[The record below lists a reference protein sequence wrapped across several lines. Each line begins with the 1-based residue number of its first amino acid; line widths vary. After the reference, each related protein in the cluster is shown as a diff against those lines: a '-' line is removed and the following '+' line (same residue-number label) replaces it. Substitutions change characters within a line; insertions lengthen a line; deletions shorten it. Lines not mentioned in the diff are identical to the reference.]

1 MPCGLWSLRSASRAY
16 CQRYSEYVLSLQLR
30 SCFLFK
36 NVLLCRP
43 EDIPKCPE
51 DVSQAGDCIV
61 KIINQLIP
69 RVKHG
74 VPELHIPAYD
84 PFVLDRLNFQYASG
98 NVKGRFSVRDLKIYG
113 FANQEMKKA
122 EVQVKGD
129 KVKLKLLSH
138 VPHMNLQGEYKGELT
153 VNALQLKPKGKFNIT
168 ISE

>member
-1 MPCGLWSLRSASRAY
+1 MLNR
-16 CQRYSEYVLSLQLR
+16 
-30 SCFLFK
+30 LF
-36 NVLLCRP
+36 CRP

-113 FANQEMKKA
+113 FANQEMQKA

-138 VPHMNLQGEYKGELT
+138 VPHMNLLGEYKGELT

-168 ISE
+168 ISEWQSQ